1 MSISGH
7 ENEWTKV
14 SLLYPGMLS
23 YTQML
28 VKLKGLLF
36 RAGDMVN
43 VVSLGRNVTGTI
55 WLCESRL
62 QTQEPTN
69 CLMAEWPG
77 HCLSWVTNRQI
88 TKILERCSQGKLRRE
103 TGKKHGFEVNWD
115 IYRHFKEQWL
125 DLSDIYTTQTWDLQP
140 AAWRRQRR
148 KSSHLRTSRPFVLS
162 PTPAPCHT
170 CPYHV

>member
-1 MSISGH
+1 MAFMSISGH

-23 YTQML
+23 YPQML

-43 VVSLGRNVTGTI
+43 VVSFGRNATGTI

-62 QTQEPTN
+62 KTQEPTN

-77 HCLSWVTNRQI
+77 HCLS
-88 TKILERCSQGKLRRE
+88 
-103 TGKKHGFEVNWD
+103 
-115 IYRHFKEQWL
+115 
-125 DLSDIYTTQTWDLQP
+125 
-140 AAWRRQRR
+140 
-148 KSSHLRTSRPFVLS
+148 
-162 PTPAPCHT
+162 
-170 CPYHV
+170 